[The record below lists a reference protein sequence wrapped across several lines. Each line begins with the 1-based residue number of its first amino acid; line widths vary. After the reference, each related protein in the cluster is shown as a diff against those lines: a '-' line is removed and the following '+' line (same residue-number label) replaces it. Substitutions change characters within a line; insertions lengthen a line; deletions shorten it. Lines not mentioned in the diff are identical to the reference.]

1 MTLTDDRPDH
11 QAEPEPKGP
20 WYRRYSELGVSA
32 LLFVVGVLV
41 VVDTT
46 LESGSGGN
54 SDPLVPYAVALVVG
68 AALVLLAVLL
78 TADVL
83 RGGRGEAEAGEDIDL
98 STPPDL
104 RTVGML
110 AGILIATAVLIPL
123 LGWPIAG
130 TILFWGATY
139 SLGSRT
145 ILRDLVIAAAVSL
158 VTWILFDALLGVDL
172 PGGPLMGVFG

>member
-1 MTLTDDRPDH
+1 MTVLKERPD
-11 QAEPEPKGP
+11 QAAPRQEGP
-20 WYRRYSELGVSA
+20 WYRRYSELGVS
-32 LLFVVGVLV
+32 LLLLVVGLLV

-54 SDPLVPYAVALVVG
+54 SDPLGPHAVAFVVG
-68 AALVLLAVLL
+68 GALVLLAVLL
-78 TADVL
+78 TVDVL
-83 RGGRGEAEAGEDIDL
+83 RGGHGEAEAGEDIDL

-110 AGILIATAVLIPL
+110 AGILVATAVLIPL

-130 TILFWGATY
+130 TVLFWGATY

-145 ILRDLVIAAAVSL
+145 IVRDFVIAAGVSL
-158 VTWILFDALLGVDL
+158 VTWVLFDALLGVDL

>member
-1 MTLTDDRPDH
+1 MTLTSERP
-11 QAEPEPKGP
+11 EVTGPE
-20 WYRRYSELGVSA
+20 RRSWLREHSELGVSV

-41 VVDTT
+41 VVDTA
-46 LESGSGGN
+46 LESGSGGS
-54 SDPLVPYAVALVVG
+54 SDPLGPHAVAFVVG
-68 AALVLLAVLL
+68 GALVLLAVLL
-78 TADVL
+78 TVDVL
-83 RGGRGEAEAGEDIDL
+83 RGGHGEAEAGEDVDL

-123 LGWPIAG
+123 LGWPFAG
-130 TILFWGATY
+130 TVLFWGATY

-145 ILRDLVIAAAVSL
+145 ILRDLLIAAGVSL